1 MRLRSLSAA
10 VLLATAAALPLAGT
24 AFAQD
29 RDCKDFASQADAQ
42 AALTPGD
49 PENLDANDNGVACE
63 DHDYGTATS
72 TSDDVAADSVAAA
85 GSQVTA
91 TPVGGVE
98 AGGGPA
104 DVLPLALGAVVAGG
118 IGAVAVRRVAA
129 GRRG

>member
-10 VLLATAAALPLAGT
+10 ALLATVAALPLAGT

-29 RDCKDFASQADAQ
+29 RNCKDFASQADAQ

-63 DHDYGTATS
+63 DHDYGVASTATAA
-72 TSDDVAADSVAAA
+72 SDDST
-85 GSQVTA
+85 QVTA

-104 DVLPLALGAVVAGG
+104 DVLPLALGAVAAGG
-118 IGAVAVRRVAA
+118 IGAVAVRRVAV